1 MVELVMIRRGS
12 IASPADDLSLERF
25 SAIKPG
31 SMFRVQA
38 DAPRNIKQLRL
49 LHVLLK
55 KIVDNHP
62 SYMGVEELKR
72 ELKRRS
78 GMYQEFISRDGEVM
92 YELDSISPAMMD
104 QARFNEVWKRW
115 VDLIINGDPATGF
128 DPILAGITDEQLAY
142 EIARSL

>member
-1 MVELVMIRRGS
+1 MAELVMIRTGGLAR
-12 IASPADDLSLERF
+12 PADDLSAERF
-25 SAIKPG
+25 GSLSNG
-31 SMFRVQA
+31 SMFRAQV

-49 LHVLLK
+49 VHVLLK

-62 SYMGVEELKR
+62 GFVGVEELKR

-92 YELDSISPAMMD
+92 YELDSISPAVMD
-104 QARFNEVWKRW
+104 QSRFNEVWKRW
-115 VDLIINGDPATGF
+115 VDLILRGDPATGVE
-128 DPILAGITDEQLAY
+128 PILAGVTDEQLAY